1 MHDFT
6 CTSAEDMHYPVLADR
21 VRYFKEDMKG
31 ATTMCRE
38 VEKLAMEERQQGR
51 AEGRAEA
58 RMETMLSVIRS
69 LMERQSISADDA
81 MQMLQ
86 VPEEEKETYR
96 KLLNQ

>member
-21 VRYFKEDMKG
+21 VRYFKEDTKG

-51 AEGRAEA
+51 AEGIISSIRA
-58 RMETMLSVIRS
+58 
-69 LMERQSISADDA
+69 LMKGQSISADDA
-81 MQMLQ
+81 MKMLE
-86 VPEEEKETYR
+86 VPDEEKETYR